1 MKIIQILNTFHWS
14 AAANYCVTISR
25 ELMKRGHDLLVLT
38 EPGKALDRVKQA
50 GIPYDDSIRLNHRN
64 PLLFVDAIKRMK
76 LIFRSFKPDIISPHM
91 NEAAWLPGMIA
102 RKAFPQAIIAR
113 IRTEYDPPK
122 KHFINRFVHHA
133 WTDHLVVGS
142 MLHKRLCQDI
152 LDYQSDKI
160 SVIYGGVDS
169 ERYHPGLRQTSRFR
183 NEIGS
188 DAHEVLIGILAR
200 LDPVK
205 GHEFALEAIAR
216 IRTLPARFRLVI
228 VGYEAERTY
237 AWIKSLAAELG
248 VTDRIYCAGYREDL
262 PDLLGALDIGLISS
276 TGSEAN
282 SRAALEF
289 MACGKPVIACAVG
302 VIPEIIQNNEQ
313 GLIVPPK
320 DVEQL
325 ANAIEKLIVNP
336 VLRQNMGKSS
346 RQKVLENFSLEKFG
360 SMMESVYARLL
371 RQS

>member
-1 MKIIQILNTFHWS
+1 ER
-14 AAANYCVTISR
+14 A
-25 ELMKRGHDLLVLT
+25 
-38 EPGKALDRVKQA
+38 KAA

-76 LIFRSFKPDIISPHM
+76 QIFRRFKPDIISPHM

-102 RKAFPQAIIAR
+102 RKALPTAIIAR

-152 LDYQSDKI
+152 LDYNADKI
-160 SVIYGGVDS
+160 SVIYGGVDTGL
-169 ERYHPGLRQTSRFR
+169 YHPGLRQTSQFR

-188 DAHEVLIGILAR
+188 DGSEVLIGLLAR

-205 GHEFALEAIAR
+205 GHEFALAAMAR
-216 IRTLPARFRLVI
+216 IKTLPARFKLVI

-237 AWIKSLAAELG
+237 AWIRGLAAEMG
-248 VTDRIYCAGYREDL
+248 ITDRIYCAGYRNDL
-262 PDLLGALDIGLISS
+262 PDVLGALDIGLISS
-276 TGSEAN
+276 IGSEAN
-282 SRAALEF
+282 SRASLEF
-289 MACGKPVIACAVG
+289 MSCGKPVIASAVG
-302 VIPEIIQNNEQ
+302 VIPEIIQNQEQ
-313 GLIVPPK
+313 GLIVPPR

-325 ANAIEKLIVNP
+325 ANAIEKLVANP
-336 VLRQNMGKSS
+336 VLRQNMGNSA
-346 RQKVLENFSLEKFG
+346 RQKVLDNFSLEKFG
-360 SMMESVYARLL
+360 SVMESVYAKLL
-371 RQS
+371 RTS